1 MVLAGE
7 DAAGQ
12 LQGRVLAKAE
22 GLDHQHLGAD
32 DAPGG
37 HTRVGDLTLAG
48 AEEHRGADALEG
60 DRQRMSGGI
69 AGVERAHGRVVTV
82 ALDAMQE
89 VGPGGHFFGAQH
101 TLERYSTAFYQPLIS
116 DWRNFQSWQA
126 AGSPTAEK
134 KANALWKQA
143 LAEYR
148 EPYLDPA
155 ALEQIDAFVARRIRE
170 GGEKTDF

>member
-1 MVLAGE
+1 M
-7 DAAGQ
+7 
-12 LQGRVLAKAE
+12 
-22 GLDHQHLGAD
+22 
-32 DAPGG
+32 
-37 HTRVGDLTLAG
+37 
-48 AEEHRGADALEG
+48 AL
-60 DRQRMSGGI
+60 S
-69 AGVERAHGRVVTV
+69 
-82 ALDAMQE
+82 AMHE

-116 DWRNFQSWQA
+116 DWRNFPNWQA

-155 ALEQIDAFVARRIRE
+155 ALEAIDAFVERRSRE